1 MHANAKE
8 NLLRGTYF
16 ENTNYIPKTNEDI
29 LVSFQFEGNFKMEN
43 WTDKWG
49 VDWKT
54 THPDDLEFTAEHTK
68 LLPDTNRNNH
78 LVCGS
83 LTSFLFER
91 AWALT
96 GMDNFLKSFFTHPRE
111 MREFLGAI
119 ADFNMKVFE
128 RCLETNVDLVTFS
141 EDIGHQRG
149 LMISPI
155 FFREFFVPQH
165 NRCLESLVNEGKIV
179 DS

>member
-1 MHANAKE
+1 
-8 NLLRGTYF
+8 
-16 ENTNYIPKTNEDI
+16 
-29 LVSFQFEGNFKMEN
+29 MEN
-43 WTDKWG
+43 WTDKCG
-49 VDWKT
+49 VYWKT
-54 THPDDLEFTAEHTK
+54 THPDDFGFTAEHTK

-111 MREFLGAI
+111 MRKFLGGI

-128 RCLETNVDLVTFS
+128 RCLETDVDLVTFS
-141 EDIGHQRG
+141 EDLGHQRR
-149 LMISPI
+149 LTISPRS
-155 FFREFFVPQH
+155 FREFFVAEY
-165 NRCLESLVNEGKIV
+165 NRCFESLVREGKIV
-179 DS
+179 DSQSCGCVQDIVEALINVGATFLNAVQQERTIWL